1 MSEERKSL
9 AAVPLQGALPAGYEM
24 LMEDLRQ
31 TLGALA
37 NMIRTTN
44 ERMGALEEQVRR
56 LTKVTPAQARAIHE
70 AVRDR
75 AAQQCQMWRIPGQEK
90 ACANAIR
97 KEVRLATGVSSMKE
111 LPRCDYPVVMR
122 QIQLWDDYK
131 VMKALKKR
139 ME

>member
-1 MSEERKSL
+1 MSEERNTLS
-9 AAVPLQGALPAGYEM
+9 AAQHGALPAGYEM

-37 NMIRTTN
+37 NMVRTTN
-44 ERMGALEEQVRR
+44 ERMGALEEQVRL

-90 ACANAIR
+90 AVANAIR
-97 KEVRLATGVSSMKE
+97 KAVRLHTGISSMKE
-111 LPRCDYPVVMR
+111 LPRCDYQVVMR
-122 QIQLWDDYK
+122 QIQMWDDYQ
-131 VMKALKKR
+131 VMKTLKKR